1 MRREDRS
8 SIVVSSSRRPWVGQ
22 QGPPARAATS
32 AVGALRSA
40 RGSLLL
46 TTELLKRGFLGWLR
60 GERGHCKMVLDP
72 TAPSLVAID
81 RSRWSQSIV
90 AGGRNRRSAHTWH
103 IGVYVKCVEN
113 RVPSLLSAD
122 IRRDASAVRLM
133 RVTCILLLLQL
144 AIPSKLISIIADE
157 HGAGA
162 IA

>member
-1 MRREDRS
+1 MAFSAGCVANAGIARWSWTQRR
-8 SIVVSSSRRPWVGQ
+8 
-22 QGPPARAATS
+22 
-32 AVGALRSA
+32 L
-40 RGSLLL
+40 
-46 TTELLKRGFLGWLR
+46 
-60 GERGHCKMVLDP
+60 H
-72 TAPSLVAID
+72 
-81 RSRWSQSIV
+81 WSQSIV

>member
-1 MRREDRS
+1 M
-8 SIVVSSSRRPWVGQ
+8 
-22 QGPPARAATS
+22 
-32 AVGALRSA
+32 
-40 RGSLLL
+40 
-46 TTELLKRGFLGWLR
+46 
-60 GERGHCKMVLDP
+60 DP